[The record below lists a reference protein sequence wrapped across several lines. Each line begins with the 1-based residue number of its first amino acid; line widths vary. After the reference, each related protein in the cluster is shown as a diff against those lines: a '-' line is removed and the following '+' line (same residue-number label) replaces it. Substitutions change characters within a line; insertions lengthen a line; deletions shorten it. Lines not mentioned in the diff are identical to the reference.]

1 MEKSLQSRD
10 TIRTKKIFSFLS
22 AGGKS
27 EEKLLRNP
35 FCVKEFKN
43 VRECSMLPEE
53 EVRQSTKRVGWSE
66 TLLPSPFQLQF
77 HATGKFA
84 PKYFD
89 IHICK
94 LFDAIFIFLT
104 RVPREIAFLVFFCMS
119 KMAKMAKRF
128 S

>member
-35 FCVKEFKN
+35 FCVKKFKN

-53 EVRQSTKRVGWSE
+53 EVPQQSESGGQTHFHQTHFNCNF
-66 TLLPSPFQLQF
+66 TLLENLLQNTF
-77 HATGKFA
+77 T
-84 PKYFD
+84 Y
-89 IHICK
+89 
-94 LFDAIFIFLT
+94 IFVSGLMQFTIF
-104 RVPREIAFLVFFCMS
+104 
-119 KMAKMAKRF
+119 
-128 S
+128 